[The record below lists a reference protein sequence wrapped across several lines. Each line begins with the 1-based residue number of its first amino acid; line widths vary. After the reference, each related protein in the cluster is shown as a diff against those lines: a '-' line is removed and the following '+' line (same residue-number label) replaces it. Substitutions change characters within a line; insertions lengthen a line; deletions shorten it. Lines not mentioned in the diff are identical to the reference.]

1 MKIYI
6 KRSMYEVLENGRP
19 VIADK
24 FILRPIAEQS
34 PQYAMLYN
42 KLTGDM
48 SKVEV
53 GCRA

>member
-6 KRSMYEVLENGRP
+6 KRAQYEALENGRP

-24 FILRPIAEQS
+24 FILRPIVEQS

-48 SKVEV
+48 SKVQV
-53 GCRA
+53 GWKA

>member
-6 KRSMYEVLENGRP
+6 KRSMYDVLENGRP
-19 VIADK
+19 VISDK
-24 FILRPIAEQS
+24 FILRPIAEQF

-53 GCRA
+53 GWRA